1 MKRFKI
7 VYSLLTLIL
16 SLGLIVYINSGKVKL
31 GLNIFNMQNNKVVKK
46 SENIESKDFIF
57 NLGEDGD
64 KIKYT
69 NRPIDPGE
77 LSIES
82 ILENNKKLGE
92 KRTLV
97 DISAKYNYK
106 FNDFKLKLEN
116 EISKLIETGITEY
129 NSGNFSETRLAD
141 KYLSEGAK
149 LEQKFDKEFNLLV
162 NELRK
167 ELEENYYDTSIIK
180 DFKDYYEIFKAEKKG
195 AVVAKGMEL
204 SKEN

>member
-1 MKRFKI
+1 MLRIADGVNASKN
-7 VYSLLTLIL
+7 LLDIL
-16 SLGLIVYINSGKVKL
+16 DE
-31 GLNIFNMQNNKVVKK
+31 NNKVVKK

-116 EISKLIETGITEY
+116 EISKLIEIFHPKHGEIT
-129 NSGNFSETRLAD
+129 
-141 KYLSEGAK
+141 
-149 LEQKFDKEFNLLV
+149 LV
-162 NELRK
+162 Q
-167 ELEENYYDTSIIK
+167 
-180 DFKDYYEIFKAEKKG
+180 
-195 AVVAKGMEL
+195 
-204 SKEN
+204 